1 MKNQTLIIAKLH
13 PDAKVPVYANEG
25 DACFDFFALIEDAN
39 GLVIQP
45 GEAVAIRTGLAVEIP
60 KGWRLDIFGRSGHWF
75 KSMLRIG
82 NCVGKI
88 DQQYRGEVMVSLHNM
103 GSKPY
108 TVKPFERIAQGE
120 LNEVTQAT
128 FEVQEYAQLSET
140 ERGTGGL
147 GSSGTH

>member
-13 PDAKVPVYANEG
+13 ADAKVPVYANEG
-25 DACFDFFALIEDAN
+25 DACFDFFALIEDEN

-60 KGWRLDIFGRSGHWF
+60 KGWRLDIFGRSGLWF
-75 KSMLRIG
+75 KNMVRLG
-82 NCVGKI
+82 NGVGKI
-88 DQQYRGEVMVSLHNM
+88 DEGFRSEVMVSLHNM

-120 LNEVTQAT
+120 LNEVTKAT
-128 FEVQEYAQLSET
+128 FEVREYAKLSET